1 MLICLRAVFPTRKS
15 VLCPAG
21 QLALT
26 TGWLNEDRGMS
37 RPDQPGALVLPQ
49 ERKFQPWTFP
59 GCQLGHLAAAALP
72 KTDHGGVRP
81 EPPPGSSGSGSA
93 AGSQGRSGLAVPH
106 RVPVSTSHVVTRH
119 SPHHLIH
126 QRCSRDPAW
135 SRGRVGRCGSQR
147 GNQCGNQRG
156 DQRGSQRGSQRGP
169 AWEPVWISVGQR
181 GNQRGSQPAA
191 GEVSDR
197 AAPSPSRLQTGPKF
211 LFPGAKMCLQQ
222 P

>member
-1 MLICLRAVFPTRKS
+1 M
-15 VLCPAG
+15 PAG
-21 QLALT
+21 AL
-26 TGWLNEDRGMS
+26 GRSGSAQNRS
-37 RPDQPGALVLPQ
+37 R
-49 ERKFQPWTFP
+49 
-59 GCQLGHLAAAALP
+59 
-72 KTDHGGVRP
+72 GVRP